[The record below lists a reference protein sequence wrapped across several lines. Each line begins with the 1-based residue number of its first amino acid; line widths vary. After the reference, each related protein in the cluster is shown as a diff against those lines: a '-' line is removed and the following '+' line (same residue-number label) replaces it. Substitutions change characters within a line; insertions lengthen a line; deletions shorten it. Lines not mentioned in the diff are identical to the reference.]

1 MAESKNQHEAGHHA
15 RLLLVLASTSP
26 RRRALLAEHGYR
38 FEVVAPEGVE
48 EVAPPDLSPAETV
61 LANARAKARAVAQ
74 QRPDAVVLGVD
85 TEVFF
90 EGRVLGKP
98 RDMEDAFAMI
108 SRLNG
113 RTHEVYSGCCLIGQG
128 SERTFVEITRVHFHQ
143 RTAAEL
149 RAYHARIGPLDKAGA
164 YAAQDDN
171 GEMIARFEGSFTNVI
186 GLPMEVLAR
195 ELVLHAAGV
204 INQRGPES
212 QHPAR
217 RGGTLDG

>member
-1 MAESKNQHEAGHHA
+1 MEQSKNQQEAGPRA

-26 RRRALLAEHGYR
+26 RRRALLAEHGYH
-38 FEVVAPEGVE
+38 FEVVAPSGVE
-48 EVAPPDLSPAETV
+48 EIAPPDLSPAETV
-61 LANARAKARAVAQ
+61 LANARAKARAVAN

-98 RDMEDAFAMI
+98 RDMDDAFTMI

-113 RTHEVYSGCCLIGQG
+113 CSHEVYSGCCLIEQG
-128 SERTFVEITRVHFHQ
+128 LERTFVEITRVHFHK
-143 RTAAEL
+143 RSETEL

-171 GEMIARFEGSFTNVI
+171 GEMIARFEGSFSNVI
-186 GLPMEVLAR
+186 GLPMEALAR
-195 ELVLHAAGV
+195 ELGCLK
-204 INQRGPES
+204 
-212 QHPAR
+212 
-217 RGGTLDG
+217 